1 MSDSNIPPTSIPTA
15 LKAPNVA
22 IVGGGLIG
30 VMLGLGLSHRGIP
43 FTIYE
48 RASDWHEIG
57 AGVALTS
64 VAQSSMQRLHPEVL
78 AALHRVARAN
88 HFSFWDGFHPATHEA
103 AQDASEALH
112 FLLDAP
118 GTDYWCCMR
127 SQFLRELV
135 ALLPAGSTCF
145 NKELESY
152 VDDPSRQQVL
162 LRFTDGTTAE
172 ADACEFSGVRSSANT
187 DSAKVLGCDGIHSR
201 TRQLLLGD
209 DSPAAHASFT
219 HQVGYRA
226 VLPISEAIEVLGDAK
241 GGRDF
246 CIHIGPNAYVPSY
259 PMLNGTET
267 VLNMTTV
274 IYTPEP
280 WPHGQKMVA
289 PATHDEVAQV
299 FKDWSPPIRA
309 LIAKFPEK
317 LMKWGI
323 FDMADHPAPTYARGR
338 VAIVGDAAHA
348 STPFLGAGGAMGIED
363 ALAMAS
369 AMQLVSATSTSAASI
384 PAALQAFSAVRRE
397 RSQWLVQSSRE
408 MGVIFQWRDAAA
420 GNDGE
425 RFRVEA
431 EQRTHK
437 IWDFDVDGMVDQVRR
452 EFEQRTAG
460 AA

>member
-1 MSDSNIPPTSIPTA
+1 MPHSPTSSSTA
-15 LKAPNVA
+15 GQAPNVA

-57 AGVALTS
+57 AGIALTS
-64 VAQSSMQRLHPEVL
+64 VARSSMQRLHPDVL
-78 AALHRVARAN
+78 TALGRVAGAN
-88 HFSFWDGFHPATHEA
+88 HFGFWDGFRPTTKEETQAP
-103 AQDASEALH
+103 EALH

-135 ALLPAGSTCF
+135 SMLPAGSTHF

-152 VDDPSRQQVL
+152 VDDSSCQKVL
-162 LRFTDGTTAE
+162 LRFSDGTTAE
-172 ADACEFSGVRSSANT
+172 ADAL
-187 DSAKVLGCDGIHSR
+187 LGCDGIHSR

-209 DSPAAHASFT
+209 DNPAGFASFT
-219 HQVGYRA
+219 HQLGYRA
-226 VLPISEAIEVLGDAK
+226 VLPISEAMEVLGDAK
-241 GGRDF
+241 GGSDY
-246 CIHIGPNAYVPSY
+246 CIHLGPNAYVPSY
-259 PMLNGTET
+259 PMLDGTET

-280 WPHGQKMVA
+280 WSHGQKMVA
-289 PATHDEVAQV
+289 PATHEEVAKV
-299 FKDWSPPIRA
+299 FKDWSPPIRD
-309 LIAKFPEK
+309 LIAKFPDK

-323 FDMADHPAPTYARGR
+323 FDMADHPAPTYASGR

-363 ALAMAS
+363 ALAMAA
-369 AMQLVSATSTSAASI
+369 AMQLVSKSGTSASSI
-384 PAALQAFSAVRRE
+384 AAALQAFSAVRLE
-397 RSQWLVQSSRE
+397 RSQAVVQSSRE
-408 MGVIFQWRDAAA
+408 MGVIFQWRDPAA

-425 RFRVEA
+425 MFRVEA
-431 EQRTHK
+431 EQRTSK
-437 IWDFDVDGMVDQVRR
+437 VWDFDVDGMVDQIRV
-452 EFEQRTAG
+452 EFEQRLDSTTGRNGVGALKMGAG
-460 AA
+460 S

>member
-1 MSDSNIPPTSIPTA
+1 MPHSDTPPTSNPTGG
-15 LKAPNVA
+15 KAPNVA

-30 VMLGLGLSHRGIP
+30 VMLGLGLSHRNIP

-64 VAQSSMQRLHPEVL
+64 VAQSSMQRLHPGVL
-78 AALHRVARAN
+78 PALHRVAKAN
-88 HFSFWDGFHPATHEA
+88 HFGFWDGFTPSTKEA
-103 AQDASEALH
+103 AQASEALH
-112 FLLDAP
+112 FLLDVP

-135 ALLPAGSTCF
+135 ALLPKGSTRF

-152 VDDPSRQQVL
+152 VDDPSRPQVL

-172 ADACEFSGVRSSANT
+172 ADT
-187 DSAKVLGCDGIHSR
+187 LLGADGIHSR

-209 DSPAAHASFT
+209 DNPAAHASFT
-219 HQVGYRA
+219 HQVGYRT
-226 VLPISEAIEVLGDAK
+226 VLPISESIEAMGEAK
-241 GGRDF
+241 GGSDF
-246 CIHIGPNAYVPSY
+246 CIHTGPNAYVPSY
-259 PMLNGTET
+259 PMLDGTEK
-267 VLNMTTV
+267 VLNLTTV

-280 WPHGQKMVA
+280 WSHGEKMVA
-289 PATHDEVAQV
+289 PATHDEVSKV
-299 FKDWSPPIRA
+299 FQDWSPPIRD

-323 FDMADHPAPTYARGR
+323 FDMADHPAPTYASGR
-338 VAIVGDAAHA
+338 VAILGDAAHA

-369 AMQLVSATSTSAASI
+369 AMQVVRDASTSAATI
-384 PAALQAFSAVRRE
+384 PAALQAFSAVRLE

-408 MGVIFQWRDAAA
+408 MGAIFQCRDPSA
-420 GNDGE
+420 GSDGN
-425 RFRVEA
+425 RWRVEA
-431 EQRTHK
+431 EQRTNK
-437 IWDFDVDGMVDQVRR
+437 IWEFDVDGMVEQIRS
-452 EFEQRTAG
+452 EFEQRTAK

>member
-1 MSDSNIPPTSIPTA
+1 MPHSNVPPTSVPRA
-15 LKAPNVA
+15 GKAPSVA

-64 VAQSSMQRLHPEVL
+64 VARSSMQRLHPHVL
-78 AALHRVARAN
+78 GALGRVARAS
-88 HFSFWDGFHPATHEA
+88 HFSFWDGFHPRTSEA
-103 AQDASEALH
+103 AHSAEALH

-127 SQFLRELV
+127 SRFLRELV
-135 ALLPAGSTCF
+135 ALLPAGSTRF

-172 ADACEFSGVRSSANT
+172 ADAL
-187 DSAKVLGCDGIHSR
+187 LGCDGIHSR

-209 DSPAAHASFT
+209 DNPAAHASFT

-226 VLPISEAIEVLGDAK
+226 VLPISEAMEVLGDAK
-241 GGRDF
+241 GGSDF

-289 PATHDEVAQV
+289 PATHDEVAKI
-299 FKDWSPPIRA
+299 FKDWSPPIRD

-323 FDMADHPAPTYARGR
+323 FDMADRPAPTYASGR

-369 AMQLVSATSTSAASI
+369 AMQLVSETSTGVASI
-384 PAALQAFSAVRRE
+384 PAALQAFSAVRLE

-408 MGVIFQWRDAAA
+408 MGVIFQWRDPSA
-420 GNDGE
+420 GNDGQ
-425 RFRVEA
+425 RFKVEA
-431 EQRTHK
+431 EQRTSK
-437 IWDFDVDGMVDQVRR
+437 VWDFDVDGMVDQIRL

-460 AA
+460 AV

>member
-1 MSDSNIPPTSIPTA
+1 MSPTSSSLA
-15 LKAPNVA
+15 GNAPKVA

-43 FTIYE
+43 FIIYE

-64 VAQSSMQRLHPEVL
+64 VALNSMQRLHPGVL
-78 AALHRVARAN
+78 DALYRVARPN
-88 HFSFWDGFHPATHEA
+88 HFSFWDGFHPQTNEA
-103 AQDASEALH
+103 AQAPEALH

-135 ALLPAGSTCF
+135 ALLPAGSTFF
-145 NKELESY
+145 NKELERY
-152 VDDPSRQQVL
+152 VDDPSSQQVL
-162 LRFTDGTTAE
+162 LQFTDGTTAE
-172 ADACEFSGVRSSANT
+172 ADAL
-187 DSAKVLGCDGIHSR
+187 LGCDGIHSR
-201 TRQLLLGD
+201 TRQLLLGED
-209 DSPAAHASFT
+209 DPASHASFT
-219 HQVGYRA
+219 HQLGYRA
-226 VLPISEAIEVLGDAK
+226 VLPISEAMKVLGDAK
-241 GGRDF
+241 GGSDF

-259 PMLNGTET
+259 PMLDGTET

-280 WPHGQKMVA
+280 WAHGQKMVA
-289 PATHDEVAQV
+289 PATHEEVAKI
-299 FKDWSPPIRA
+299 FENWSPPIRDI
-309 LIAKFPEK
+309 IAKFPEK

-323 FDMADHPAPTYARGR
+323 FDMADHPAPTYASGR

-369 AMQLVSATSTSAASI
+369 VMQAVSETSTNTTSI
-384 PAALQAFSAVRRE
+384 PAALQAFSAVRLE

-408 MGVIFQWRDAAA
+408 MGVIFQWRDPSA
-420 GNDGE
+420 GNDGS
-425 RFRVEA
+425 RFKEEA
-431 EQRTHK
+431 ELRTSK
-437 IWDFDVDGMVDQVRR
+437 VWDFDADGMINQIRLEFNQRR
-452 EFEQRTAG
+452 GGVA
-460 AA
+460 

>member
-1 MSDSNIPPTSIPTA
+1 MPDSKMPPSSIPTA
-15 LKAPNVA
+15 GKAPNVA

-30 VMLGLGLSHRGIP
+30 VMLGLGLSHRNIP

-48 RASDWHEIG
+48 RASGWHEIG

-64 VAQSSMQRLHPEVL
+64 VARSSMQRLHPEVL
-78 AALHRVARAN
+78 DALRRVAKAN
-88 HFSFWDGFHPATHEA
+88 HFGFWDGFRPSTNEA
-103 AQDASEALH
+103 AQASEALH

-127 SQFLRELV
+127 SEFLRELV

-152 VDDPSRQQVL
+152 VDNPTQQQVL
-162 LRFTDGTTAE
+162 LQFTDGTTAE
-172 ADACEFSGVRSSANT
+172 ADT
-187 DSAKVLGCDGIHSR
+187 LLGCDGIHSR

-219 HQVGYRA
+219 HQVGYRT
-226 VLPISEAIEVLGDAK
+226 VLPTSEAMEVLGDAK
-241 GGRDF
+241 GGSDF

-259 PMLNGTET
+259 PMLDGTET
-267 VLNMTTV
+267 VLNLTTV

-280 WPHGQKMVA
+280 WSHGEKMVA
-289 PATHDEVAQV
+289 PATKDEVTKV
-299 FKDWSPPIRA
+299 FKDWSPPIRD

-369 AMQLVSATSTSAASI
+369 AMQVVSETSTSAASI
-384 PAALQAFSAVRRE
+384 PAALQAFSAVRLE

-408 MGVIFQWRDAAA
+408 MGVIFQWRDPSA

-431 EQRTHK
+431 EQRTSK
-437 IWDFDVDGMVDQVRR
+437 IWDFDVDGMVDQIRS
-452 EFEQRTAG
+452 EFEQRTAE

>member
-1 MSDSNIPPTSIPTA
+1 MPPTSTLTA
-15 LKAPNVA
+15 SKAPNVA

-30 VMLGLGLSHRGIP
+30 VMLGLGLLHRGIP

-48 RASDWHEIG
+48 RAPDWHEIG

-64 VAQSSMQRLHPEVL
+64 VARSSMQRLHPDVL
-78 AALHRVARAN
+78 AALRRVARAN
-88 HFSFWDGFHPATHEA
+88 HFSFWDGFHPPTKEA
-103 AQDASEALH
+103 AQAPEALH

-135 ALLPAGSTCF
+135 ALLPAGSTRF

-172 ADACEFSGVRSSANT
+172 ADAL
-187 DSAKVLGCDGIHSR
+187 LGCDGIHSR

-209 DSPAAHASFT
+209 DNPAAHASFT
-219 HQVGYRA
+219 HQLGYRA
-226 VLPISEAIEVLGDAK
+226 VLPISGAMEILGDAK
-241 GGRDF
+241 GGSDY
-246 CIHIGPNAYVPSY
+246 CIHIGPNAY
-259 PMLNGTET
+259 MLDGTET
-267 VLNMTTV
+267 VLNMTAV

-289 PATHDEVAQV
+289 PATHDEVAKI
-299 FKDWSPPIRA
+299 FKDWSPPVRD

-323 FDMADHPAPTYARGR
+323 FDMADHPAPTYASGR
-338 VAIVGDAAHA
+338 VAILGDAAHA

-369 AMQLVSATSTSAASI
+369 AMQVVSETSTSAASI
-384 PAALQAFSAVRRE
+384 PAALQAFSAVRLE

-408 MGVIFQWRDAAA
+408 MGVIFQWRDPSA

-431 EQRTHK
+431 EQRTSK
-437 IWDFDVDGMVDQVRR
+437 VWDFDVDGMVGQIRL

>member
-1 MSDSNIPPTSIPTA
+1 MTMTTSTNEGP
-15 LKAPNVA
+15 KVA

-30 VMLGLGLSHRGIP
+30 VMLGLGLAHRNIP

-48 RASDWHEIG
+48 RAADWHEIG

-64 VAQSSMQRLHPEVL
+64 VAQASMRLLHPEVL
-78 AALHRVARAN
+78 PALRRIAKAN
-88 HFSFWDGFHPATHEA
+88 HFGFWDGFNPSTKEA
-103 AQDASEALH
+103 AQAKDALH

-135 ALLPAGSTCF
+135 ALLPAGATCF

-152 VDDPSRQQVL
+152 EDDADRPQMV
-162 LRFTDGTTAE
+162 LRFTDGTMAE
-172 ADACEFSGVRSSANT
+172 ADVL
-187 DSAKVLGCDGIHSR
+187 LGCDGIHSR
-201 TRQLLLGD
+201 TRQLLLGED
-209 DSPAAHASFT
+209 NPAAHASFT
-219 HQVGYRA
+219 HQVGYRT
-226 VLPISEAIEVLGDAK
+226 VLPIAEAMEALGDAK
-241 GGRDF
+241 GGSDF

-267 VLNMTTV
+267 VLNLTTV
-274 IYTPEP
+274 IYKPEP
-280 WPHGQKMVA
+280 WSHGEKMVA
-289 PATHDEVAQV
+289 PGTHDEVAQV
-299 FKDWSPPIRA
+299 FADWSPPVRE
-309 LIAKFPEK
+309 LIAKFPQS

-338 VAIVGDAAHA
+338 VAILGDAAHA

-369 AMQLVSATSTSAASI
+369 AMQLVREAPSSAKAI
-384 PAALQAFSAVRRE
+384 PAALQAFSAVRIE

-408 MGVIFQWRDAAA
+408 MGVIFQWRDPAA

-425 RFRVEA
+425 RFRAEA
-431 EQRTHK
+431 EWRTRK
-437 IWDFDVDGMVDQVRR
+437 IWEFDANDMVRLIRV
-452 EFEQRTAG
+452 EFEQRA
-460 AA
+460 